1 MGENYRDR
9 DYLSIEPTVTV
20 SRATGA
26 FVVWSNRL
34 FAPSPGEALV
44 PVLEK
49 AGRLTVWPGRNQSP
63 ARLPGGAFSFSFCL
77 ISFDHL
83 PGH

>member
-1 MGENYRDR
+1 
-9 DYLSIEPTVTV
+9 
-20 SRATGA
+20 
-26 FVVWSNRL
+26 
-34 FAPSPGEALV
+34 LV

>member
-1 MGENYRDR
+1 
-9 DYLSIEPTVTV
+9 
-20 SRATGA
+20 
-26 FVVWSNRL
+26 
-34 FAPSPGEALV
+34 LV

-63 ARLPGGAFSFSFCL
+63 ARLPGGALSFCL